1 MVPLALVLAV
11 RDADGSYGRAGL
23 LGAAYTAGLAASGP
37 LASRIADRSG
47 QTIALVST
55 TSVAATALVVTALTV
70 DGSLLACAIAVA
82 IAGLATPPLEPCLR
96 TLWPDVVPRDRLHDA
111 FTLEAA
117 SQELVFI
124 VGPVM
129 VAVLDLVDP
138 SAPLLG
144 AAAVTAAG
152 ALGFAAQ
159 APSRRWRPAAVL
171 PTEVKRRPMSV
182 PALRRLY
189 VAMLFVGAPFGV
201 LTIGLTAF
209 AEHAGNADAGA
220 WLLSAQ
226 AAGALLGG
234 LVVTHRPRWRSF
246 PPPVLAAVWAA
257 CLVPLV
263 TVPSIP
269 VMMAFA
275 VIAGLPVAAL
285 IGGLFAEVER
295 LTPSGSAAEAVG
307 WMVTSLVVG
316 TALATPLTG
325 WIESTSVAA
334 ALALGPALLV
344 VAAALLASRR
354 RPSRRS
360 LPF

>member
-1 MVPLALVLAV
+1 V
-11 RDADGSYGRAGL
+11 RAADGSYGRAGL

-37 LASRIADRSG
+37 LASRLADRSG
-47 QTIALVST
+47 QTIALLST
-55 TSVAATALVVTALTV
+55 TTVAATALVVTALTV
-70 DGSLLACAIAVA
+70 DGSLVACGIAV
-82 IAGLATPPLEPCLR
+82 IVAGLATPPLEPCLR
-96 TLWPDVVPRDRLHDA
+96 TLWPDVVPRSRLHDA

-124 VGPVM
+124 VGPVT
-129 VAVLDLVDP
+129 VALLDLVDP
-138 SAPLLG
+138 TAPLLG
-144 AAAVTAAG
+144 AAAVTALG

-159 APSRRWRPAAVL
+159 TPSRRWRPASAL
-171 PTEVKRRPMSV
+171 PAEVKRRPLSV

-189 VAMLFVGAPFGV
+189 LAMLFVGAPFGV

-226 AAGALLGG
+226 AAGALIGG

-246 PPPVLAAVWAA
+246 PPPVLAAVWAL
-257 CLVPLV
+257 CLLPLV

-269 VMMAFA
+269 VMMVLAA
-275 VIAGLPVAAL
+275 VAGLPVAAL
-285 IGGLFAEVER
+285 VGGLFFEVER
-295 LTPSGSAAEAVG
+295 LTPAGAAAEAVG

-316 TALATPLTG
+316 TALATPLAG

-334 ALALGPALLV
+334 ALALAPAFL
-344 VAAALLASRR
+344 VAAVMLLAS
-354 RPSRRS
+354 SRSDRAS
-360 LPF
+360 